1 MDVFE
6 RKAVHHLV
14 AERGGVLSRSQGREP
29 ARRVIIELDG

>member
-14 AERGGVLSRSQGREP
+14 AEVDGLVSRSQGREP
-29 ARRVIIELDG
+29 SRRVVIEVE